1 MGVVAAMTNE
11 EFVELIRAGSEV
23 AVEELLQ
30 NNREYLYKLARRLS
44 RNPDTMEDLAQEG
57 RIAIL
62 EATSSFDPAK
72 GVLFLTYATPFIRK
86 AVRDFM
92 ARMSLP
98 MTVPAARYSQL
109 RRVNYLVAKFQMDKD
124 ERPLQG
130 LLQLICQEMK
140 VSEKVARGL
149 LWDFSTFFHEIAL
162 DEQWEQ
168 SISCFYA
175 GLAKVYEQELLVKC
189 IWVATEELSPRKRNL
204 IQYHLGL
211 SVPEGIGTTFQK
223 LAVLLNFNE
232 PSAAVKAYLRAVKS
246 LRQTLYAGRY
256 GKYMQT
262 KQAIQAPS
270 TKHGEIIDIFTGTW
284 YNLANPLRNLHLAFN
299 STISLKQSI
308 NSMEK

>member
-44 RNPDTMEDLAQEG
+44 RNPDTMEDLVQEG

-149 LWDFSTFFHEIAL
+149 L
-162 DEQWEQ
+162 
-168 SISCFYA
+168 
-175 GLAKVYEQELLVKC
+175 
-189 IWVATEELSPRKRNL
+189 
-204 IQYHLGL
+204 
-211 SVPEGIGTTFQK
+211 
-223 LAVLLNFNE
+223 
-232 PSAAVKAYLRAVKS
+232 
-246 LRQTLYAGRY
+246 
-256 GKYMQT
+256 
-262 KQAIQAPS
+262 
-270 TKHGEIIDIFTGTW
+270 
-284 YNLANPLRNLHLAFN
+284 
-299 STISLKQSI
+299 
-308 NSMEK
+308 